1 MSAADGLMDLMAA
14 PLAAAA
20 AVDPTEAQAAVAD
33 LEAAYPLH
41 GAEGT
46 ALREALL
53 AAVEDGSICDRQ
65 GKGDIRYSRLSRPDE
80 NDHGMSIDFVWMTGA
95 GIDHI
100 HPRGEINLCLA
111 VEGDPRFDGHRE
123 GWVVFE
129 PDSRHVPTVESGRML
144 IAYFLPGGA
153 VVWPDAL

>member
-1 MSAADGLMDLMAA
+1 MSAGLLDLMAA

-20 AVDPTEAQAAVAD
+20 AVDPTDPAAAVAD
-33 LEAAYPLH
+33 LEAAFPLH
-41 GAEGT
+41 GPECT
-46 ALREALL
+46 ALRAALL
-53 AAVEDGSICDRQ
+53 AAVEEGAICDRQ

-80 NDHGMSIDFVWMTGA
+80 NEHGMSIDFVWMSGS

-100 HPRGEINLCLA
+100 HPRGEINLCLK
-111 VEGDPRFDGHRE
+111 VDGDPRFDDAPE

-129 PDSRHVPTVESGRML
+129 PDSRHVPTVEGGRML